1 MLIKPVQRV
10 MKYPLLFGDLLH
22 CTSPV
27 HPDYFNLR
35 KAFEAATSIAGE
47 INEVKRRK
55 DVVERISSKDN
66 KKRPATA
73 GSVSGSKE
81 PKVFGMSAKFREK
94 FGKSKDKGSIA
105 SMANGSTTTVNVIVA
120 GSERQLYELVARL
133 DTADQVVRKVGKE
146 INMWPDKVRDTWQA
160 QKNMMISWTSVV
172 RLDGSDL
179 GDERID
185 MYANMVDDLM
195 DKPWQQL
202 VSQKYDD
209 SEVAANLES
218 TRTG

>member
-1 MLIKPVQRV
+1 MLPRQIPQLTNLYTTYCARHAQANTRLLELMQDPKAAAYLQSCWVLVQPYTNAWDLGSMLIKPVQRV

-66 KKRPATA
+66 RKRPATA
-73 GSVSGSKE
+73 GSVSSSKE

-94 FGKSKDKGSIA
+94 FGKSKDKGSLGN
-105 SMANGSTTTVNVIVA
+105 MANGSTTTVNVIVA
-120 GSERQLYELVARL
+120 GSERPLYEMVARL
-133 DTADQVVRKVGKE
+133 DTADQVVRKVGK
-146 INMWPDKVRDTWQA
+146 
-160 QKNMMISWTSVV
+160 
-172 RLDGSDL
+172 
-179 GDERID
+179 
-185 MYANMVDDLM
+185 
-195 DKPWQQL
+195 
-202 VSQKYDD
+202 
-209 SEVAANLES
+209 
-218 TRTG
+218 